1 MGKEGMN
8 KRRRPRTCV
17 ACKTEKPK
25 RELIRIVRSPE
36 GRVYVDLTGKGQGR
50 GAYVCDNIDCIE
62 LARKKDLL
70 SKALKVEVPQEVY
83 EELLKKVAETEGAGQ

>member
-1 MGKEGMN
+1 MN

-17 ACKTEKPK
+17 ACKAEKPK
-25 RELIRIVRSPE
+25 KELIRVVRSPE

-50 GAYVCDNIDCIE
+50 GAYVCSNIDCIE

-70 SKALKVEVPQEVY
+70 SRALKVEVPREVY
-83 EELLKKVAETEGAGQ
+83 EELLKKIAEIEGAGQ

>member
-1 MGKEGMN
+1 LRSLQDGEAKKGTN
-8 KRRRPRTCV
+8 QN
-17 ACKTEKPK
+17 
-25 RELIRIVRSPE
+25 REIPE

-70 SKALKVEVPQEVY
+70 SKALKVEVPREVY